1 MNTSLLTLVNVTNKN
16 FKELRHISIYF
27 KFSKVEALLG
37 AIVIEPD
44 NFSSIQEK
52 RINQFLLIIFYL
64 CHMPIYMLY
73 FTKKANRRDVMDR
86 ADEKELVKIASM
98 YYEEGMTQAEIA
110 KIIGV
115 SRSLVSKN
123 LIDAKE
129 AGLVEIFINS
139 KSVYSVELERKLEQK
154 FNLKSAIV
162 VDTMDL
168 AGSEVDKM
176 IGRQAALYLQKASKK
191 ATKIGM
197 SWGKSLRKLVDN
209 YPFTNQPDVTVYP
222 LIGGMGDDYVDI
234 HSNQLSYDLARK
246 MRGKAKYLYAPA
258 LVSNPR
264 IKEDLFENPTIYS
277 VIEEGRVV
285 DIALVGVA
293 SPFEKSTMAEIGYI
307 KEQDIS
313 ELKKSGIKG
322 DINSRFF
329 DENGKE
335 ADCQLNK
342 SVIGVNLED
351 IKKIPTVIGIAY
363 GIEKV
368 ESIKLALEHQLINVI
383 VTTDKVVHELLID

>member
-1 MNTSLLTLVNVTNKN
+1 
-16 FKELRHISIYF
+16 
-27 KFSKVEALLG
+27 
-37 AIVIEPD
+37 
-44 NFSSIQEK
+44 
-52 RINQFLLIIFYL
+52 
-64 CHMPIYMLY
+64 
-73 FTKKANRRDVMDR
+73 
-86 ADEKELVKIASM
+86 
-98 YYEEGMTQAEIA
+98 
-110 KIIGV
+110 
-115 SRSLVSKN
+115 
-123 LIDAKE
+123 
-129 AGLVEIFINS
+129 
-139 KSVYSVELERKLEQK
+139 
-154 FNLKSAIV
+154 
-162 VDTMDL
+162 MDL

-383 VTTDKVVHELLID
+383 VTTDKVVNELLID

>member
-1 MNTSLLTLVNVTNKN
+1 
-16 FKELRHISIYF
+16 
-27 KFSKVEALLG
+27 
-37 AIVIEPD
+37 
-44 NFSSIQEK
+44 
-52 RINQFLLIIFYL
+52 
-64 CHMPIYMLY
+64 MLY

>member
-1 MNTSLLTLVNVTNKN
+1 
-16 FKELRHISIYF
+16 
-27 KFSKVEALLG
+27 
-37 AIVIEPD
+37 
-44 NFSSIQEK
+44 
-52 RINQFLLIIFYL
+52 
-64 CHMPIYMLY
+64 
-73 FTKKANRRDVMDR
+73 
-86 ADEKELVKIASM
+86 
-98 YYEEGMTQAEIA
+98 
-110 KIIGV
+110 
-115 SRSLVSKN
+115 
-123 LIDAKE
+123 
-129 AGLVEIFINS
+129 
-139 KSVYSVELERKLEQK
+139 
-154 FNLKSAIV
+154 
-162 VDTMDL
+162 
-168 AGSEVDKM
+168 
-176 IGRQAALYLQKASKK
+176 
-191 ATKIGM
+191 
-197 SWGKSLRKLVDN
+197 
-209 YPFTNQPDVTVYP
+209 
-222 LIGGMGDDYVDI
+222 
-234 HSNQLSYDLARK
+234 

-293 SPFEKSTMAEIGYI
+293 CPFEKSTMAEIGYI

-383 VTTDKVVHELLID
+383 VTTDKVVNELLID